1 MVSVKSPVTALPP
14 RRILLSAFGIHMGG
28 GLVLLNALTGCMVES
43 LKEVLFDSRI
53 EPEAGKAF
61 FGGQVT
67 YVRRSFLARL
77 VSLFKLA
84 SHAAPQDVLFC
95 FNSLPPL
102 RKPKCRVINYVH
114 APHFAG
120 AHRGIKYATLTT
132 IRMAI
137 ERSWFRFGIR
147 NCDEIWVQT
156 ESMADALNVSY
167 PGSVVKVMP
176 FVDDVL
182 ISALDKIQISL
193 DSKLDDYSGL
203 CFFYPADAVG
213 HKNHDNLLQAWRIL
227 ALAGKFPGLR
237 LTLQPREFERVMAQA
252 KVKQSSLKAV
262 KNLGPLSRGAVFEEY
277 SKCSALIFASKAE
290 TFGLPMLE
298 ATALG
303 VPVIAAEKDFVR
315 DVCMPIQ
322 TFDPASPRSIARAV
336 ERFATGD
343 APHEKIYLS
352 AAQLIKN
359 LLT

>member
-1 MVSVKSPVTALPP
+1 MGTVKSPATGLLP

-28 GLVLLNALTGCMVES
+28 GLVLLNALTAYTGES

-53 EPEAGKAF
+53 GPDAGMAF
-61 FGGQVT
+61 SGCRVT
-67 YVRRSFLARL
+67 YVRRGLLARL
-77 VSLFKLA
+77 MSLFRLA

-102 RKPKCRVINYVH
+102 WKPKCRVINYVH

-120 AHRGIKYATLTT
+120 AHRGIKYSNLTT

-137 ERSWFRFGIR
+137 ERSWFRFGIG

-156 ESMADALNVSY
+156 ESMADALSVLY
-167 PGSVVKVMP
+167 PASVVKVMP

-182 ISALDKIQISL
+182 FSNLDRIRTPP
-193 DSKLDDYSGL
+193 DSRLEDYSEL

-213 HKNHDNLLQAWRIL
+213 HKNHGNLLKAWRIL

-237 LTLQPREFERVMAQA
+237 LTLQPQEFARVMAQA
-252 KVKQSSLKAV
+252 KVEQSSVKAV
-262 KNLGPLSRGAVFEEY
+262 ENLGPLSRGAVFEEY
-277 SKCSALIFASKAE
+277 GKCSALIFASKAE
-290 TFGLPMLE
+290 TFGLPLLE

-303 VPVIAAEKDFVR
+303 VPVVAAEKDFVR
-315 DVCMPIQ
+315 DVCRPMQ
-322 TFDPASPRSIARAV
+322 TFDPSSPRSIARAV
-336 ERFATGD
+336 ERFASGD
-343 APHEKIYLS
+343 SPRETTYLS

-359 LLT
+359 LLG